1 MIAYLLW
8 SLVVALSHLW
18 NSANIDDNMRL
29 LVQNVGNSF
38 FKEVQTTR
46 YWNAQHG
53 GVYVP
58 ITEATQPNPYL
69 NVPDRDVT
77 TLDGQHLTK
86 INPAFMTRQISEISK
101 AKNDIHYHL
110 TSLNPLRPEN
120 APDPW
125 EIKALNSFNSG
136 NDDQLELIQES
147 NVYRYMR
154 PVLVEQACL
163 ACHEEQGYQVGD
175 IRGGISVTIPA
186 GTYLDT
192 ANESKF
198 KLNLTHMIAFV
209 VGMVIINM
217 FQRIQRRQ
225 LEMMAKSNRELI
237 QAREVAERAN
247 ETKSQFLSHMSHEI
261 RTPMNAIIGLSHLCL
276 QTGLAE
282 KQRDYVYKVHKSA
295 ISLLR
300 IINDILDF
308 SKIEAGH
315 LEMESIEFSLEEV
328 LGNTASMVSL
338 TAQEK
343 GLKFVMEIADDIPAS
358 LVGDPL
364 RLGQILINLTN
375 NALKFTEK
383 GEVVLNCVLR
393 EKGEGYVR
401 LQFTVRD
408 TGIGITEEQKTRLF
422 RAFAQADSS
431 TTRKFGGTGLGLMI
445 SQSLVARMGGTIGVE
460 SELGVGS
467 RFLFDVRLG
476 IPNVS
481 SESAIVPGLAL
492 RGKHV
497 LVVDDNEAA
506 RAVISECL
514 ASFGFQVTQS
524 VDGKTAMMLLQEAD
538 RIGSPY
544 ELVILDLMMPEMDG
558 ITVAAKIHYE
568 PGLVRIP
575 YVLITSSCGSEE
587 VVRLATQ
594 EAYVDGFLI
603 KPIHQDRLVQ
613 SIMDLFGTGQPN
625 RSVMER
631 SSVTFFAGARVLL
644 VEDNEI
650 NQQVAREFLE
660 QARMTVVLAGNGRQA
675 VELVTSEEFDCVL
688 MDVQMPIMDGIAAT
702 REIRKNRKYDRLPI
716 LAMTANVMSEDREL
730 CLAAGMQGHI
740 SKPIDPG
747 DLLATLARWVRLS
760 SPMLSPAVSSLME
773 HNGPDLIP
781 SGEAI
786 PFPEIV
792 GIDVPVGVRRTG
804 GYFNHYQKLLT
815 MFCANQGNAG
825 ERIRQA
831 LKSGDMG
838 AAQRHAHTLKGV
850 SATIG
855 ADGLHEKAKLLEL
868 ALKNNHEKRLIEEE
882 IVKVEM
888 VLEAICTAIHRS
900 LPGIV
905 PSDAI
910 REDSGAKGGE
920 DQEKRDALLRDAYQK
935 LTQFDSSVEET
946 FSTLLAMNLSHD
958 VFVVLKEISSKIERY
973 DFEDAATDLRRC
985 AQQFGIDLESHR

>member
-1 MIAYLLW
+1 M
-8 SLVVALSHLW
+8 W
-18 NSANIDDNMRL
+18 NSANIDDNMKL

-38 FKEVQTTR
+38 FKEIQTTR
-46 YWNAQHG
+46 HWNAQHG

-101 AKNDIHYHL
+101 AKNDIHYHM

-125 EIKALNSFNSG
+125 ETEVLNRFNSG
-136 NDDQLELIQES
+136 DDDQLELIQES
-147 NVYRYMR
+147 KIYRYMK

-163 ACHEEQGYQVGD
+163 SCHEEQGYQVGD
-175 IRGGISVTIPA
+175 IRGGISITIPA

-198 KLNLTHMIAFV
+198 KLNLTHMIALI

-237 QAREVAERAN
+237 QAREVAEQAN
-247 ETKSQFLSHMSHEI
+247 ETKSQFLSNMSHEI
-261 RTPMNAIIGLSHLCL
+261 RTPMNAIIGLSQLCL
-276 QTGLAE
+276 QTGLTD
-282 KQRDYVYKVHKSA
+282 KQRDYVHKVHQSA

-328 LGNTASMVSL
+328 LGNTASVVSL

-343 GLKFVMEIADDIPAS
+343 GLKFVMETADNIPSS

-383 GEVVLNCVLR
+383 GEVALISELL

-408 TGIGITEEQKTRLF
+408 TGIGITEEQKSRLF
-422 RAFAQADSS
+422 QAFSQADSS

-445 SQSLVARMGGTIGVE
+445 SQNLVTRMGGGIRVE
-460 SELGVGS
+460 SEPGVGS
-467 RFLFDVRLG
+467 KFFFDVRLG
-476 IPNVS
+476 ISNISPENVLIADL
-481 SESAIVPGLAL
+481 EL
-492 RGKHV
+492 RGKRV

-514 ASFGFQVTQS
+514 ASFGFEVTQAA
-524 VDGKTAMMLLQEAD
+524 DGKSAMILLQEAD
-538 RIGSPY
+538 RVAIPY
-544 ELVILDLMMPEMDG
+544 ALVILDLMMPEMDG
-558 ITVAAKIHYE
+558 ITVAAKIHHE
-568 PGLVRIP
+568 PSLGRIP
-575 YVLITSSCGSEE
+575 YVLITSSYGSEE
-587 VVRLATQ
+587 VVKLATQ

-613 SIMDLFGTGQPN
+613 SIRDLFGTGNASRPG
-625 RSVMER
+625 MER
-631 SSVTFFAGARVLL
+631 NSVTFFSGARVLL
-644 VEDNEI
+644 VEDNAI

-660 QARMTVVLAGNGRQA
+660 QANMTVVLAENGRQA
-675 VELVTSEEFDCVL
+675 VEFVHNEAFDCVL

-702 REIRKNRKYDRLPI
+702 REIRENRKYDRLPI
-716 LAMTANVMSEDREL
+716 LAMTANVMSGDREL

-747 DLLATLARWVRLS
+747 DLFATLARWVKLS
-760 SPMLSPAVSSLME
+760 PPTLSPAVVSLRE
-773 HNGPDLIP
+773 RKTDLES
-781 SGEAI
+781 SGEAVV
-786 PFPEIV
+786 FPEIS

-831 LKSGDMG
+831 LKNGDMG

-855 ADGLHEKAKLLEL
+855 ADGLYEKARLLEL
-868 ALKNNHEKRLIEEE
+868 ALKNSDEKRLIEQG
-882 IVKVEM
+882 IVVVEM
-888 VLEAICTAIHRS
+888 VLEAICMAIHRS

-910 REDSGAKGGE
+910 REDSFGKEGE

-935 LTQFDSSVEET
+935 LTQFDSSVEDT
-946 FSTLLAMNLSHD
+946 FATLLAVNLSHEM
-958 VFVVLKEISSKIERY
+958 FVVLKEISSKIERY

-985 AQQFGIDLESHR
+985 AQHFGIDLESHR